1 VPRATHTPS
10 YGALR
15 QYSKPI
21 IALLT
26 VSILAV
32 SIIAASFFA
41 FSHFVATAPLVID
54 QSLPQTSTPT
64 ATPTAIPAPSPAAYI
79 QATPTASPAPTPTPQ
94 PPTPTNNL
102 NTRPIMIVQNQTI
115 TNTTLSQGINN
126 EELYAVVQSI
136 GSLQGNLWLNVR
148 FNALAGYTK
157 SSGARGSDMLLIKT
171 EQTLSSVL
179 MPLFNRMD
187 VYKNSVLWEKTYGGS
202 LDDEAKGIVLSS
214 DGGYILAGYTKSFG
228 AGASDMYLVRTDS
241 NGTMLWNMTYGGAKD
256 DGANSIVRAADGG
269 YVLAGYTNSNVQS
282 QSTWIVKVNAS
293 GQMQWNTICDGQA
306 ATSIATT
313 SDGGYVLT
321 VEHPNAYG
329 LVKINSIGQV
339 QWNRTYPIPSYSGR
353 A

>member
-1 VPRATHTPS
+1 MKRQLKRLFDWCPEPHTPS

-126 EELYAVVQSI
+126 EELYAVVQSRI
-136 GSLQGNLWLNVR
+136 ITG
-148 FNALAGYTK
+148 K
-157 SSGARGSDMLLIKT
+157 SM
-171 EQTLSSVL
+171 
-179 MPLFNRMD
+179 
-187 VYKNSVLWEKTYGGS
+187 
-202 LDDEAKGIVLSS
+202 
-214 DGGYILAGYTKSFG
+214 
-228 AGASDMYLVRTDS
+228 
-241 NGTMLWNMTYGGAKD
+241 
-256 DGANSIVRAADGG
+256 
-269 YVLAGYTNSNVQS
+269 
-282 QSTWIVKVNAS
+282 VKCPV
-293 GQMQWNTICDGQA
+293 
-306 ATSIATT
+306 
-313 SDGGYVLT
+313 
-321 VEHPNAYG
+321 
-329 LVKINSIGQV
+329 
-339 QWNRTYPIPSYSGR
+339 
-353 A
+353 